1 MINIVRISRPRF
13 WLYLFGTY
21 LVGLA
26 AGAGSTSDFLR
37 VDSILFGLY
46 FLLPA
51 NLLVYGINDIF
62 DFETDRLNP
71 KKAEYE
77 MLVRPESH
85 RHLAIWTIVLNL
97 PFLVAAYF
105 VAYSALFPLAA
116 FLILSIFYSA
126 PPIRAKAMPIVD
138 SLFNILYV
146 FPGAFAYQMITGN
159 FPPLPVMIAA
169 GAWTSAM
176 HAFSA
181 IPDIDADRKA
191 GLSTIATLVGK
202 SGTLVFCLVMYV
214 ASAAVAFPYL
224 HSVSIMVGFLY
235 VGVILISYFEK
246 DPTTVFKIYQRF
258 PLLNAGV
265 GLALFWFVAIS
276 NLF

>member
-1 MINIVRISRPRF
+1 MTNIVRISRPRF

-26 AGAGSTSDFLR
+26 AGATSTSDFFRLE
-37 VDSILFGLY
+37 SILFGLY
-46 FLLPA
+46 FLFPA

-85 RHLAIWTIVLNL
+85 KLLAIWSIVLNL
-97 PFLVAAYF
+97 PFLIAAYF
-105 VAYSALFPLAA
+105 IAHSALIPLAA
-116 FLILSIFYSA
+116 FLILSILYSA
-126 PPIRAKAMPIVD
+126 PPVRAKTIPIVD

-146 FPGAFAYQMITGN
+146 FPAAFSYQMLTGN
-159 FPPLPVMIAA
+159 FPSPIVMIAA

-176 HAFSA
+176 HAYSP
-181 IPDIDADRKA
+181 IPDIDADREA
-191 GLSTIATLVGK
+191 GLNTIATLLGK
-202 SGTLVFCLVMYV
+202 SGTLVFCCAMYV
-214 ASAAVAFPYL
+214 ASAAFAFPYL
-224 HSVSIMVGFLY
+224 GSLSVAIGLFY
-235 VGVILISYFEK
+235 VGVVLISYFEK
-246 DPTTVFKIYQRF
+246 DPDTVFKVYRRF

-276 NLF
+276 NLY

>member
-1 MINIVRISRPRF
+1 MIDIVRISRPRF

-21 LVGLA
+21 LLGLA
-26 AGAGSTSDFLR
+26 AGAASTADFLR
-37 VDSILFGLY
+37 ADSILFGLY

-85 RHLAIWTIVLNL
+85 KLLAIWVIVLNL
-97 PFLVAAYF
+97 PFLVAAFFIAYPAF
-105 VAYSALFPLAA
+105 VPLAA

-126 PPIRAKAMPIVD
+126 PPVRAKAIPIVD

-146 FPGAFAYQMITGN
+146 FPAAFAYQMLTGN
-159 FPPLPVMIAA
+159 FPPAIVMISG
-169 GAWTSAM
+169 GAWTAAM
-176 HAFSA
+176 HAYSA
-181 IPDIDADRKA
+181 IPDIDADRSA
-191 GLSTIATLVGK
+191 GLSTIATLLGK
-202 SGTLVFCLVMYV
+202 TGTLVFCFVMYI
-214 ASAAVAFPYL
+214 AAAACAFPYL
-224 HSVSIMVGFLY
+224 GSVAVMVGLIY
-235 VGVILISYFEK
+235 IGMILVTYFRE
-246 DPTTVFKIYQRF
+246 DSLFKIYSRF
-258 PLLNAGV
+258 PILNAGV
-265 GLALFWFVAIS
+265 GLALFWFVAVS